1 MSLGLIALII
11 SLVALAINAVNH
23 FQIQRAIHTNDVAF
37 SILYDDIR
45 GGNRGMI
52 KEEETYE

>member
-23 FQIQRAIHTNDVAF
+23 FQIQRAIHTMDVDLR
-37 SILYDDIR
+37 ILYSDIR

>member
-1 MSLGLIALII
+1 MSLGLTALII

-23 FQIQRAIHTNDVAF
+23 FQIQRAIHINDAA
-37 SILYDDIR
+37 SKILYDEIR

>member
-23 FQIQRAIHTNDVAF
+23 FQVQRCVWSTRF
-37 SILYDDIR
+37 LYDEIR

>member
-11 SLVALAINAVNH
+11 SLVALAINVVNH
-23 FQIQRAIHTNDVAF
+23 LQIRWLVHTSNVAF
-37 SILYDDIR
+37 SIVYDEIR